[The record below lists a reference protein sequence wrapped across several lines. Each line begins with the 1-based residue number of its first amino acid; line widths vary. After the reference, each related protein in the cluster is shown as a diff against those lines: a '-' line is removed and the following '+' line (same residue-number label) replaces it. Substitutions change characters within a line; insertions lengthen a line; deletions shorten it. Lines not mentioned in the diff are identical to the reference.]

1 MILKNLIQN
10 IKPLQ
15 VVGTTD
21 VDITGVNMDSRAVEQ
36 GHLFAAIKGTQ
47 VDGHTFIAKAIE
59 KGAKAILCEDMPE
72 TTVDGV
78 TYIQVASTDDALG
91 KVVTLFYGDPSSKLK
106 LVGVTGARQL
116 SPPYYIICSENSDI
130 SADCCQRSATT

>member
-36 GHLFAAIKGTQ
+36 
-47 VDGHTFIAKAIE
+47 
-59 KGAKAILCEDMPE
+59 
-72 TTVDGV
+72 
-78 TYIQVASTDDALG
+78 
-91 KVVTLFYGDPSSKLK
+91 
-106 LVGVTGARQL
+106 
-116 SPPYYIICSENSDI
+116 
-130 SADCCQRSATT
+130 